1 MEPSDADMQAVTG
14 LADPVRARLYQAV
27 VRSGSPID
35 RDEAAAAAGI
45 GRPLAAYH
53 LDKLVELGLLTAS
66 YRRPAG
72 RTGPGAGRPA
82 KVYGRSERE
91 FTVTVPPREYELAA
105 RLLAAAVESDT
116 GGTSRLTLLAAAHEF
131 GIDLGV
137 RAGSGDRAKV
147 GSRPAFEAALR
158 QYGFE
163 PFTARD
169 GSVELRNC
177 PFHQLVA
184 SHQKLVCGMNL
195 ALMQGLVSG
204 LGEPDMRPRL
214 EPDQGRCCVVI
225 EPAGESRQSA
235 AALT

>member
-1 MEPSDADMQAVTG
+1 MEPSDADMHAVTG

-27 VRSGSPID
+27 ARSGSPVD

-53 LDKLVELGLLTAS
+53 LDKLVELGLLTAA
-66 YRRPAG
+66 YRRPFG

-82 KVYGRSERE
+82 KVYSRSGQE
-91 FTVTVPPREYELAA
+91 FAVTVPPREYELAA
-105 RLLAAAVESDT
+105 RLLAAAVDSDT
-116 GGTSRLTLLAAAHEF
+116 GGTSRSMLLAAAREF
-131 GIDLGV
+131 GTDLGV
-137 RAGSGDRAKV
+137 RARSGDRGTAGTEPVVK
-147 GSRPAFEAALR
+147 AALR

-163 PFTARD
+163 PSTAEN

-204 LGEPDMRPRL
+204 LGEADVRPRL
-214 EPDQGRCCVVI
+214 DPEQGRCCVVI
-225 EPAGESRQSA
+225 EPARQPRDSA
-235 AALT
+235 AALS